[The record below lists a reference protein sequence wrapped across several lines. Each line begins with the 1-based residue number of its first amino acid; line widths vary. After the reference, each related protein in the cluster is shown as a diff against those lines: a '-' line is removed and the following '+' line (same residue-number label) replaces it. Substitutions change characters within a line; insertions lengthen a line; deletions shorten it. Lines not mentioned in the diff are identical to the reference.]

1 MSLAVQEESFP
12 LLNRKIT
19 LVQFLLK
26 HYTQFKGTCK
36 NLINGEGESH
46 HQFDLTFMQSVYK
59 ICGLEKG
66 KIQLQGQ

>member
-1 MSLAVQEESFP
+1 MSLAVQEESLP

-19 LVQFLLK
+19 LVQFLPK

-36 NLINGEGESH
+36 NLISGEEELH
-46 HQFDLTFMQSVYK
+46 HQFDLTFMRSVYK
-59 ICGLEKG
+59 MCGLGKG